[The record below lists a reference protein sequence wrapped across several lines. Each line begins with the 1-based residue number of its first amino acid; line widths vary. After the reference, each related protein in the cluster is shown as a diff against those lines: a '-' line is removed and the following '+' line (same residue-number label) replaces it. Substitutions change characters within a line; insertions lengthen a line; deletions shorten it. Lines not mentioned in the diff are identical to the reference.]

1 MTNRA
6 VFLDRDGTINE
17 HVEGYVISPG
27 QFRFLP
33 NSLEALKLLARSD
46 YRIIV
51 VTNQS
56 AVARGRMTK
65 ETLEEIH
72 ARMLGE
78 VESAG
83 GRIDGVFACLH
94 HPDDGCGCRKP
105 KTGLVELAAET
116 FRLDLKGSWF
126 VGDNTK
132 DVETGA
138 RAGCRTI
145 LVETGLGGKDGLHK
159 TKPTYTAKE
168 LLEAAKLIL
177 R

>member
-17 HVEGYVISPG
+17 HVEGHVTS
-27 QFRFLP
+27 QEEFKFLP
-33 NSLEALKLLARSD
+33 NSLEALRLLAASE
-46 YRIIV
+46 YKVIV

-56 AVARGRMTK
+56 AVARGLMSG
-65 ETLEEIH
+65 EALEGMH
-72 ARMLGE
+72 ARMLWD

-83 GRIDGVFACLH
+83 GRIDGIYSCLH
-94 HPDDGCGCRKP
+94 HPDDRCGCRKP
-105 KTGLVELAAET
+105 MTGLVELAAET

-138 RAGCRTI
+138 RAGARTI
-145 LVETGLGGKDGLHK
+145 LVATGLGGRDGLHK
-159 TKPTYTAKE
+159 TKPTYEARD
-168 LLEAAKLIL
+168 LLEAAELIL